1 VRTTGRTAIRRRRG
15 ARAGWRAS
23 LIVASALL
31 PLAVAAAAGIQAASI
46 VWTPALVIFGCAA
59 SVLAYTTLRPHVE
72 AGGPRRLCSWGE
84 VERGLARELRRAR
97 RRRVL
102 RGRSACLP
110 GEMPPS
116 SPFPTSNSR
125 RQ

>member
-1 VRTTGRTAIRRRRG
+1 MMRRRG

-23 LIVASALL
+23 LIVALL

-46 VWTPALVIFGCAA
+46 VWTAALVIVGFAA
-59 SVLAYTTLRPHVE
+59 SVLAHRTLRPHVD
-72 AGGPRRLCSWGE
+72 ASGPRPLCSWDE
-84 VERGLARELRRAR
+84 VERGLDRELRRAR

-102 RGRSACLP
+102 RGRPARLP

>member
-1 VRTTGRTAIRRRRG
+1 VRITDSTAIRRRRG
-15 ARAGWRAS
+15 AHAGWRAS
-23 LIVASALL
+23 PILARALL

-46 VWTPALVIFGCAA
+46 VWTPALVIVGCAA
-59 SVLAYTTLRPHVE
+59 SALAYTTLRPHVD
-72 AGGPRRLCSWGE
+72 ADGPRCSWGE

-102 RGRSACLP
+102 RGRSARLP
-110 GEMPPS
+110 VQTPPS

>member
-1 VRTTGRTAIRRRRG
+1 MRRRRG

-23 LIVASALL
+23 LIVAPALL

-46 VWTPALVIFGCAA
+46 VWTPALVIVGCAA
-59 SVLAYTTLRPHVE
+59 SVLAYTTLRHVD
-72 AGGPRRLCSWGE
+72 AGGPRPLCSWGE

-116 SPFPTSNSR
+116 SPFPTPNSR